1 MHTHTHKK
9 NFLKTQSKK
18 KIYKAA
24 RGKKNYVKSATIKL
38 TSDSQQKPPNNSTNQ
53 DSILRKRGFKNK

>member
-1 MHTHTHKK
+1 MNKGYTREIKGNTCTHTHTK

-38 TSDSQQKPPNNSTNQ
+38 TSDSQQKPPNNSTN
-53 DSILRKRGFKNK
+53 